1 MSICRQLHYEL
12 PNPNTVDN
20 MQDSFIGLGSVH
32 QVKFVSIHFCP
43 QREFCPKRR
52 HVLCF
57 DAQLGHPTECPSVE
71 SPQPREA
78 LLLLSVT
85 VRCGVERDS
94 DPSHPPPAREAK
106 RRVRHEKAMHVTSCL
121 VVFRAVRCG
130 LGQCHC
136 SSLAECALFLT
147 HADTVTAGWLYS

>member
-43 QREFCPKRR
+43 QREFCPKRE

-78 LLLLSVT
+78 LLLLPVT

-94 DPSHPPPAREAK
+94 DPSHPPPEREAK

-121 VVFRAVRCG
+121 VPLLVCPPFSSSFVRCG
-130 LGQCHC
+130 AA
-136 SSLAECALFLT
+136 SDS
-147 HADTVTAGWLYS
+147 VTAVLWQNVHSS